1 MPFEIIR
8 WLSIFGASFAFPPFS
23 TRIAFALR
31 RRWLGPA
38 GMHDT
43 RASSYTASSDTRY
56 RIAACSQ
63 HSALL
68 SRSVASLTAASGGLS
83 GYFLFVNLKD
93 VIYQHAGPK
102 STPVIAG
109 VECPH
114 TARLSV
120 HRRSS
125 RHARA
130 IPTVTLSVRVVWV
143 LHAYTSRVLVPT
155 EYSSTCRATQGK
167 PGRQLWPV
175 LAGRLRSCDRSG
187 RAVYSATAALVIL
200 RHALRCAGGEWALC
214 ALMVS
219 GRSRPPSSAAILTL
233 HAALSIFLKLYFYK

>member
-1 MPFEIIR
+1 MRRSLPF
-8 WLSIFGASFAFPPFS
+8 LP
-23 TRIAFALR
+23 RIAFALC

-38 GMHDT
+38 AIHCGHT
-43 RASSYTASSDTRY
+43 LEFIHCQFRHAIRAIY

-130 IPTVTLSVRVVWV
+130 IPDSDPVRTGSLGTPCV
-143 LHAYTSRVLVPT
+143 H
-155 EYSSTCRATQGK
+155 Q
-167 PGRQLWPV
+167 
-175 LAGRLRSCDRSG
+175 
-187 RAVYSATAALVIL
+187 
-200 RHALRCAGGEWALC
+200 
-214 ALMVS
+214 
-219 GRSRPPSSAAILTL
+219 
-233 HAALSIFLKLYFYK
+233 

>member
-1 MPFEIIR
+1 MLCIVPFEIIR
-8 WLSIFGASFAFPPFS
+8 WLSIFGASFASLPSQRAVGARP
-23 TRIAFALR
+23 RIAFALC

-38 GMHDT
+38 GIHDT

-68 SRSVASLTAASGGLS
+68 SRSVASLNAASGGLS

-120 HRRSS
+120 YRRSS

-130 IPTVTLSVRVVWV
+130 IPDSDPVRTGSLGTPCV
-143 LHAYTSRVLVPT
+143 H
-155 EYSSTCRATQGK
+155 Q
-167 PGRQLWPV
+167 
-175 LAGRLRSCDRSG
+175 
-187 RAVYSATAALVIL
+187 
-200 RHALRCAGGEWALC
+200 
-214 ALMVS
+214 
-219 GRSRPPSSAAILTL
+219 
-233 HAALSIFLKLYFYK
+233 

>member
-8 WLSIFGASFAFPPFS
+8 WLSIFGASFASLPSQRAVGARP
-23 TRIAFALR
+23 RIAFALC

-38 GMHDT
+38 GIHDT

-120 HRRSS
+120 YRRSS

-130 IPTVTLSVRVVWV
+130 IPTVTLSVRIVWV

-167 PGRQLWPV
+167 PGRQLRPV

-200 RHALRCAGGEWALC
+200 RHALRCAAVRAHHQATVRC
-214 ALMVS
+214 
-219 GRSRPPSSAAILTL
+219 
-233 HAALSIFLKLYFYK
+233 AALLAENGHCVR